1 GTDRLPRACLRHLA
15 DRRRRRGRRLWLSR
29 LDVADHIRAARP
41 AGRMNM
47 TSAPISRRRFLTG
60 PQPERHHIS
69 SAVVLALPARL
80 AEVTAGLHAM
90 RGVEVHA
97 AQGSRIVVTIEGP
110 DSGALGE

>member
-1 GTDRLPRACLRHLA
+1 
-15 DRRRRRGRRLWLSR
+15 
-29 LDVADHIRAARP
+29 
-41 AGRMNM
+41 M

-110 DSGALGE
+110 DSGALGETLLAISRLDGVLAANMVYEHAEGET